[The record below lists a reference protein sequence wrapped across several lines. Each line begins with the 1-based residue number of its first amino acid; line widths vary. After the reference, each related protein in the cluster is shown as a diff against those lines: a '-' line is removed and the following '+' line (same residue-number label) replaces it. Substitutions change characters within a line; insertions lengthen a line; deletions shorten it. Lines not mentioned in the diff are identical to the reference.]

1 MYKAKTT
8 VSEHDT
14 NSIEVSL
21 FITFIGRITVTKI
34 NSVWSKGTFEKI
46 FPIS

>member
-14 NSIEVSL
+14 SSIEVLL
-21 FITFIGRITVTKI
+21 FITFIGRITVTKN
-34 NSVWSKGTFEKI
+34 NSFWSKGTFEKI